1 MFPPIPFLGMN
12 RLGRSCSRS
21 VPRMVVYIL
30 AILLGS
36 KFAVAQTASPEC
48 SWPHKAAT
56 YDYRIEKRSFAPI
69 ENRHFPPQVEALV
82 RGSTTSAIGADI
94 DYMLDKVPNHHRALL
109 SLVRLGERD
118 KTDNIRGTKGSVGCY
133 FERAL
138 GFRSDDTT
146 VRLIYATFLSKH
158 AREPEATR
166 QLEMAA
172 SDAGDNPFTHYNI
185 GLVYFDMKNYDRAL
199 AQAHKAYGLG
209 FGSPN
214 LRDQLMAAGK
224 WAESVAHSPVAIDGK
239 SSDSSAAT
247 PSKSD

>member
-1 MFPPIPFLGMN
+1 MFPPIPLLGLI
-12 RLGRSCSRS
+12 RLGRSCSRT
-21 VPRMVVYIL
+21 VPHMAICIL

-48 SWPHKAAT
+48 SWPYTAAT
-56 YDYRIEKRSFAPI
+56 YDYRIDKGHFANI
-69 ENRHFPPQVEALV
+69 ENRHFPPQVEALI
-82 RGSTTSAIGADI
+82 RGSTTSNIGGDI
-94 DYMLDKVPNHHRALL
+94 DYMLGKVPNHHRALL
-109 SLVRLGERD
+109 SLVRLGDRL
-118 KTDNIRGTKGSVGCY
+118 KTDKVPGTKGPVGCY

-138 GFRSDDTT
+138 SFRSDDKT

-172 SDAGDNPFTHYNI
+172 NDAGDNPFTHYNI